1 MRLGRCCDAAAHG
14 SALQAPSRRRTYRWM
29 ARFGGR
35 LEPNPVVAH
44 PHLGNPDKF
53 SSEIISLLSDFRRLL
68 LCCDSQFSYYRLWSA
83 YRA

>member
-1 MRLGRCCDAAAHG
+1 MLRRGSPWLRVA
-14 SALQAPSRRRTYRWM
+14 SALASPNVPL
-29 ARFGGR
+29 GGAAWR
-35 LEPNPVVAH
+35 AVGVQPCGCLPTRV
-44 PHLGNPDKF
+44 LGSPDKF